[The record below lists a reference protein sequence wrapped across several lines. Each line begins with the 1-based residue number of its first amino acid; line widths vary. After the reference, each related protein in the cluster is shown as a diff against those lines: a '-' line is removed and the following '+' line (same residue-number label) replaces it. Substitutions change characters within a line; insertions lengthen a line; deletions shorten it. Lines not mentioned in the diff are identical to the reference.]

1 MKVETLK
8 KPEDFFVLE
17 WLLWKLLKLSALKKK
32 KNPFKQD
39 LIFFP

>member
-32 KNPFKQD
+32 NPFKQD
-39 LIFFP
+39 LIFLP